1 MPMMSSEEFIEW
13 SAVVRQAEREVE
25 QRGVQWSD
33 VPKLV
38 TVGMWLG
45 VASTTDSPENS
56 KAMLVEA
63 LTALG
68 ATRVQL

>member
-1 MPMMSSEEFIEW
+1 MMTTDEFMQW
-13 SAVVRQAEREVE
+13 SAVVRAAEREVE

-45 VASTTDSPENS
+45 VASTTYNPESS

-68 ATRVQL
+68 ATKVQP

>member
-1 MPMMSSEEFIEW
+1 MPMMSTDEFMAW

-45 VASTTDSPENS
+45 VASTTDSPTNS
-56 KAMLVEA
+56 KAMLIEA

-68 ATRVQL
+68 ASKVQP

>member
-56 KAMLVEA
+56 KAMLVKA

-68 ATRVQL
+68 ATKVQL